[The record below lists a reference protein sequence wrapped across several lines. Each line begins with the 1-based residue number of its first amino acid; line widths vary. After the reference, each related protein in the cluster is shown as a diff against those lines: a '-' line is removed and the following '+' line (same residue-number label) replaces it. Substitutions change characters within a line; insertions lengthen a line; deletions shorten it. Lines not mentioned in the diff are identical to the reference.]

1 MVDRFGLVGRLT
13 AIDLASPGRA
23 HGDVLFLW
31 VVEEAMPT
39 PALQALNLLLGAFGL
54 AYFVYGKKIG
64 ALVPLICGVSL
75 MMFPIVIAGLGPL
88 VVVGLLLILLPRFIQ
103 I

>member
-1 MVDRFGLVGRLT
+1 M
-13 AIDLASPGRA
+13 
-23 HGDVLFLW
+23 LFLW

-39 PALQALNLLLGAFGL
+39 PALLALNLLLGAFGL
-54 AYFVYGKKIG
+54 AYFVYGKKNG
-64 ALVPLICGVSL
+64 ALVPLICGVGL

>member
-1 MVDRFGLVGRLT
+1 M
-13 AIDLASPGRA
+13 
-23 HGDVLFLW
+23 LFLW

-39 PALQALNLLLGAFGL
+39 PALLALNLLLGAFGL
-54 AYFVYGKKIG
+54 AYFVYGKKNG
-64 ALVPLICGVSL
+64 ALVPLICGVGL
-75 MMFPIVIAGLGPL
+75 MMFPIVISGLGPL

>member
-1 MVDRFGLVGRLT
+1 
-13 AIDLASPGRA
+13 
-23 HGDVLFLW
+23 
-31 VVEEAMPT
+31 MPT
-39 PALQALNLLLGAFGL
+39 PALLALNLLLGAFGL
-54 AYFVYGKKIG
+54 AYFVYGKKNG
-64 ALVPLICGVSL
+64 ALVPLICGVGL